1 MGRAGIYKSEVIRA
15 RERLLAQG
23 KNPSIDAIRVEL
35 GNTGSRT
42 TISRYLR
49 EILEEE
55 AENGPAPEKPDTSE
69 AILALV
75 RSLAGQLESDASA
88 RLEAARAEFLHA
100 KEQLL
105 ADLESCRA
113 EALRL
118 EGELRTSHTVQ
129 TQQEARIQTL
139 EIQAQHEAQ
148 TRREQEQQAEALHEQ
163 LAAGQRHIQSLEE
176 KHAHARQAL
185 EHFREAAR
193 EQREQEARQHEQ
205 QVQYLQGEIRALRE
219 QAGRQHEEQLRL
231 REENTRLQAAREAQD
246 EQLQALTQ
254 NLAHSQAEAAR
265 LPALEHAQASLSFER
280 DQARAAL
287 ASLQADQTRHQET
300 LGAQLAERDARLQ
313 ALALSLAE
321 ARASL
326 QAKDEL
332 VRTLQTWAERIQ
344 PARPGNSQA

>member
-23 KNPSIDAIRVEL
+23 RNPSIDAIRVEL

-55 AENGPAPEKPDTSE
+55 AENGPTPEKPDTSD

-75 RSLAGQLESDASA
+75 RSLAAQLEADARSQ
-88 RLEAARAEFLHA
+88 LEAARAEFLQA

-105 ADLESCRA
+105 AELENSRA

-118 EGELRTSHTVQ
+118 EGELRTSHTTH
-129 TQQEARIQTL
+129 TQQEARIQAL
-139 EIQAQHEAQ
+139 ETQAQHAAQ
-148 TRREQEQQAEALHEQ
+148 TLREQEQQAEALHEQ

-185 EHFREAAR
+185 EHFRQAAR

-205 QVQYLQGEIRALRE
+205 QVQYLQGEIRSLRE
-219 QAGRQHEEQLRL
+219 QAGLQQEEQLRL
-231 REENTRLQAAREAQD
+231 REENTRLQAARETQD
-246 EQLQALTQ
+246 AQLQALAK
-254 NLAHSQAEAAR
+254 NLAHSQAEAAQ
-265 LPALEHAQASLSFER
+265 LPALQHAQVSLSLER

-287 ASLQADQTRHQET
+287 ASLQADQARQQEAHGT
-300 LGAQLAERDARLQ
+300 QLAERDARLQ
-313 ALALSLAE
+313 ALELSLAE
-321 ARASL
+321 TRASL

-332 VRTLQTWAERIQ
+332 VRTLQSWAERIQ
-344 PARPGNSQA
+344 PERPGPAQG

>member
-23 KNPSIDAIRVEL
+23 RNPSIDAIRVEL

-55 AENGPAPEKPDTSE
+55 AENGPAPEKPDTSD

-75 RSLAGQLESDASA
+75 RSLAAQLEADARSQ
-88 RLEAARAEFLHA
+88 LEAARAEFLQA

-105 ADLESCRA
+105 AELESSRA

-118 EGELRTSHTVQ
+118 EGELRTSHTTH
-129 TQQEARIQTL
+129 TQQEARIQAL
-139 EIQAQHEAQ
+139 ETQAQHAAQ
-148 TRREQEQQAEALHEQ
+148 TLREQEQQAEALHEQ

-185 EHFREAAR
+185 EHFRQAAR

-205 QVQYLQGEIRALRE
+205 QVQYLQGEIRSLRE
-219 QAGRQHEEQLRL
+219 QAGLQQEEQLRL
-231 REENTRLQAAREAQD
+231 REDNTRLQAARETQDAQI
-246 EQLQALTQ
+246 QALAK
-254 NLAHSQAEAAR
+254 NLAHSQAEAAQ
-265 LPALEHAQASLSFER
+265 LPALQHAQVSLSLER

-287 ASLQADQTRHQET
+287 ASLQADQARQQEAHGT
-300 LGAQLAERDARLQ
+300 QLAERDARLQ
-313 ALALSLAE
+313 ALELSLAE
-321 ARASL
+321 TRASL

-332 VRTLQTWAERIQ
+332 VRTLQSWAERIQ
-344 PARPGNSQA
+344 PERPGPAQG

>member
-23 KNPSIDAIRVEL
+23 RNPSIDAIRVEL

-55 AENGPAPEKPDTSE
+55 AENSPAPEKPDTSD

-75 RSLAGQLESDASA
+75 RSLAAQLEADARSQ
-88 RLEAARAEFLHA
+88 LEAARAEFLQA

-105 ADLESCRA
+105 AELESSRA

-118 EGELRTSHTVQ
+118 EGELRTSHTAH
-129 TQQEARIQTL
+129 TQQEARIQAL
-139 EIQAQHEAQ
+139 ETQAQHAAQ
-148 TRREQEQQAEALHEQ
+148 TLREQEQQAEALHEQ

-185 EHFREAAR
+185 EHFRQAAR

-205 QVQYLQGEIRALRE
+205 QVQYLQGEIRSLRE
-219 QAGRQHEEQLRL
+219 QAGLQQEEQLRL
-231 REENTRLQAAREAQD
+231 REDNTRLQAARETQDAQI
-246 EQLQALTQ
+246 QALAK
-254 NLAHSQAEAAR
+254 NLAHSQAEAAQ
-265 LPALEHAQASLSFER
+265 LPALQHAQVSLSLER

-287 ASLQADQTRHQET
+287 ASLQADQARQQEAHGT
-300 LGAQLAERDARLQ
+300 QLAERDARLQ
-313 ALALSLAE
+313 ALELSLAE
-321 ARASL
+321 TRASL

-332 VRTLQTWAERIQ
+332 VRTLQSWAERIQ
-344 PARPGNSQA
+344 PERPGKSQT